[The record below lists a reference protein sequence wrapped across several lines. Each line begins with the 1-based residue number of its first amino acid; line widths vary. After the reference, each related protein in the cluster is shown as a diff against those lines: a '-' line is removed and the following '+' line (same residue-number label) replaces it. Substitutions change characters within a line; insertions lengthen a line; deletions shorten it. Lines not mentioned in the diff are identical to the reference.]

1 MDIRPRLFNTW
12 AKVSAS
18 IASVESCTVSVAM
31 VRFSKK
37 IFSKVLTRR
46 KPMSIIERKKE
57 KEKKMTTLILI
68 VVGKKYKVY
77 KDMGNGKRR
86 LLGSFNSSHEA
97 ERFMNA

>member
-1 MDIRPRLFNTW
+1 MRPILPL
-12 AKVSAS
+12 S
-18 IASVESCTVSVAM
+18 ISGM
-31 VRFSKK
+31 VRMVAGFISFVGFPLLFTEK
-37 IFSKVLTRR
+37 IFPRGLTRR
-46 KPMSIIERKKE
+46 KPISIIERKKE

-86 LLGSFNSSHEA
+86 LLGSFNSSTEA

>member
-1 MDIRPRLFNTW
+1 MTMPM
-12 AKVSAS
+12 V
-18 IASVESCTVSVAM
+18 VESSRGFRLLLTE
-31 VRFSKK
+31 K
-37 IFSKVLTRR
+37 IFPRGLTRR
-46 KPMSIIERKKE
+46 KPMYIIERKKE

-86 LLGSFNSSHEA
+86 LLGSFNTSHEA

>member
-1 MDIRPRLFNTW
+1 M
-12 AKVSAS
+12 
-18 IASVESCTVSVAM
+18 VAGFISF
-31 VRFSKK
+31 VDFPLPITEK

-46 KPMSIIERKKE
+46 KPISIIGRKKE
-57 KEKKMTTLILI
+57 KGNKMTTLILM

-86 LLGSFNSSHEA
+86 LMGSFNSSTEA

>member
-1 MDIRPRLFNTW
+1 MKPMRQVGVSG
-12 AKVSAS
+12 KVMKPPMVA
-18 IASVESCTVSVAM
+18 ESSRGFPLPITE
-31 VRFSKK
+31 K

-46 KPMSIIERKKE
+46 KPISIIGRKKE
-57 KEKKMTTLILI
+57 KGNKMTTLILM

-86 LLGSFNSSHEA
+86 LMGSFNSSTEA